1 MSNVNLVKLRNL
13 DPEVLAF
20 IKGNMSAGGG
30 NLPYLK
36 QSDLAPYF
44 NKNTDL
50 VNESLVTDGLK
61 DHIVNIAVE
70 KVKKLNI
77 YRRNMDAI
85 EYEDLD
91 PELKKKIDSIQNN
104 PGGGA
109 TIPQSILDDIEN
121 LKLSY
126 NKTTSTITELNSKI
140 ENLHNEGQAIRDNVI
155 TINSDLLRRINE
167 NSNEIQ
173 ALKNNPILSLT
184 VEQIDK
190 LNNVIS
196 KVDIINSV
204 TEKIDKLQL
213 DLNQLKLNIDEVN
226 NTGWPGSSIY
236 LSESRLLKSR
246 NNLYYWNI
254 TFSKSELDSKLE
266 KKEEPYIYD
275 SENKHLYIL
284 VPKEDNPSKHEYK
297 EEIHPF
303 RDQFNGVFIYDE
315 SNSKLY
321 YSDNGTLVAISSSN
335 KKEKLFKDVEI
346 LGDNNIN
353 VLIPGTFNAD
363 ISTLILDEEDGS
375 RTKGQYINSEGI
387 VTAAYDEN
395 QITLYNDSEAK
406 IKVRIIYQL
415 GSKKNSIK
423 DIRIE
428 PNKNISVQ
436 MLNPYSPD
444 IKVLV
449 LDEEEN
455 SRTKGQYINVKRTTV
470 VARNDSEITIYN
482 DTEKEINVRVIYS

>member
-20 IKGNMSAGGG
+20 IKGNMSAGG
-30 NLPYLK
+30 NHLPYLK

-50 VNESLVTDGLK
+50 VDELLVTDGLK
-61 DHIVNIAVE
+61 DHIVNLSVE
-70 KVKKLNI
+70 KIKKLNV
-77 YRRNMDAI
+77 YRRNADAI
-85 EYEDLD
+85 EYDDLD
-91 PELKKKIDSIQNN
+91 PELKKKIDKIQNPN
-104 PGGGA
+104 SGT
-109 TIPQSILDDIEN
+109 TIPQNILDDIEN
-121 LKLSY
+121 IKATY
-126 NKTTSTITELNSKI
+126 NRVNSTITELNSKI
-140 ENLHNEGQAIRDNVI
+140 ENLHNEGQAIRDSVI
-155 TINSDLLRRINE
+155 IINSDLLRRINE

-226 NTGWPGSSIY
+226 NTGLPGSSIY

-275 SENKHLYIL
+275 SENKHLFIL
-284 VPKEDNPSKHEYK
+284 VPKEDNSSEYEYK

-346 LGDNNIN
+346 LGDNDIN

-363 ISTLILDEEDGS
+363 ISALILDEEDGS
-375 RTKGQYINSEGI
+375 RTKGQYINSEGF
-387 VTAAYDEN
+387 VTVAYDEN
-395 QITLYNDSEAK
+395 QIVLYNDSEAK

-415 GSKKNSIK
+415 GGERKSRK
-423 DIRIE
+423 DIKIE
-428 PNKNISVQ
+428 PNKNTSVQ
-436 MLNPYSPD
+436 MLNPYSPG

-455 SRTKGQYINVKRTTV
+455 SRTKGQYINAKRTTV

-482 DTEKEINVRVIYS
+482 NTEKEINVRVIYS